1 MIGVKGTMVR
11 LSEVDLTVNPLGQIT
26 TRAMIRQVQHLGLFA
41 RLRADISIAGGA
53 ASGTLRNRGR
63 LAAALRSFNINE
75 NGDRTT
81 QIDPRVLKVMGQM
94 MAPQTLSQLT
104 ALPDGAIQANTIL
117 EDYVPLHFALP
128 LLASPHETNF
138 LEADPDQDLDAE
150 FETELNIRDKLL
162 SGNDRTFTVNAFTV
176 EIGQKVDRATQELP
190 FFIPSY
196 RQVAN
201 RVISGAVTDEEI
213 PLKVKGFVGILVV
226 QQLAG
231 GAGLYETPD
240 IITTIELKG
249 SSVRHFE
256 GRFTDDF
263 MRQHAETQFGG
274 DIPPG
279 YTVYNFIENGRL
291 GGVHNPIEDPDLR
304 LVVDA
309 APDAVIGGTSVI
321 RAFAL
326 ELNQDPQLTRE
337 LPDALRA

>member
-26 TRAMIRQVQHLGLFA
+26 PRSMIRQVQHLGLFA
-41 RLRADISIAGGA
+41 RLRADISIAGGT
-53 ASGTLRNRGR
+53 GTGTIRNRG
-63 LAAALRSFNINE
+63 LLVAALRSININE

-81 QIDPRVLKVMGQM
+81 QIDPRVLKVMAQM
-94 MAPQTLSQLT
+94 MAPQTLSQLA
-104 ALPDGAIQANTIL
+104 ALPDDTIQANTIL
-117 EDYVPLHFALP
+117 EDFVPLHFALP

-138 LEADPDQDLDAE
+138 LEADPDQDLDVE
-150 FETELNIRDKLL
+150 FETELDIFTKLVE
-162 SGNDRTFTVNAFTV
+162 GNDGTLTINSFTV
-176 EIGQKVDRATQELP
+176 EIGQRVDRATQLLP
-190 FFIPSY
+190 FFIPGY

-213 PLKVKGFVGILVV
+213 PLKVKGFVGMLVV

-231 GAGLYETPD
+231 GSGLYETPD
-240 IITTIELKG
+240 VITTIELKG

-279 YTVYNFIENGRL
+279 YTVYNFIDNGRL
-291 GGVHNPIEDPDLR
+291 GGVHNPIEDPDLKI
-304 LVVDA
+304 VVDA
-309 APDAVIGGTSVI
+309 APDGVLGGTSVI
-321 RAFAL
+321 RVFAL
-326 ELNQDPQLTRE
+326 ELHQDPQLTQE